1 MLEKLYEEVI
11 EEGAI
16 MDWVKDPKNKGTLK
30 DLATQL
36 TVMFGWPTSAFT
48 MGHYVSDF
56 LEKNFPNLPEQAV
69 SKIAQFIANN
79 PQILDL
85 IKS

>member
-1 MLEKLYEEVI
+1 MIERLYEEVL

-16 MDWVKDPKNKGTLK
+16 LDWMKDNKKVVKQLIEELSTLG
-30 DLATQL
+30 LL
-36 TVMFGWPTSAFT
+36 FGSAGS
-48 MGHYVSDF
+48 MGIYVSNF
-56 LEKNFPNLPEQAV
+56 LMKNFPNLPEQAV
-69 SKIAQFIANN
+69 NKIAQFIADN